1 MVGPSNLE
9 LRLPAYGGRR
19 SLYLGRAVAV
29 NGAQFTVQEK
39 K

>member
-1 MVGPSNLE
+1 MVSPSDLE

-19 SLYLGRAVAV
+19 SLYLGRAVAM
-29 NGAQFTVQEK
+29 NGARFTVQEK